1 MRVRENLLCGPL
13 GFGAAPL
20 GNMFR
25 NIPDDEAA
33 ATVEAAW
40 KQGTR
45 HFDTA
50 PFYGS
55 GLSEIRLGKE
65 LSNIAATSISSAVK
79 SDVSSSMKL
88 RKSRGLS
95 ARRVISSSTGAPTR
109 SCMTT
114 PKKVPSSRSRANR
127 LAGFAFAE

>member
-1 MRVRENLLCGPL
+1 MRVRENLLSGPL

-45 HFDTA
+45 YFDTA

-55 GLSEIRLGKE
+55 ETSRLHF
-65 LSNIAATSISSAVK
+65 LVATLLK
-79 SDVSSSMKL
+79 KM
-88 RKSRGLS
+88 RCFGRGYSRTAPSQHSYRSTARLAKTGFNS
-95 ARRVISSSTGAPTR
+95 AREAQITIGG
-109 SCMTT
+109 
-114 PKKVPSSRSRANR
+114 KIPSAS
-127 LAGFAFAE
+127 AGLF